1 MKNILSL
8 LLLFFLMLCSVT
20 AFAQEL
26 DDTTQQ
32 ILEETLAQTED
43 ILAPD
48 FNFTETAKQM
58 TKNTFSF
65 RFDSVINYITNL
77 LIGEIRENIG
87 LLVKILVL
95 SVLAGILC
103 NLQQSL
109 PGDGVSEISFLACFA
124 VIAGLSVT
132 LVSELTKIAIT
143 TIDNLVLLIAGLM
156 PVMNTLIISSNP
168 VAGTGFYPGLFLAM
182 QSFVTICKNFFLPI
196 IMVITALSVINA
208 LSGRFHITRLIGFA
222 RQIVKWGLGILL
234 TIFVGILSIH
244 SFTYNATT
252 VAGRTV
258 KYALSNFV
266 PLVGGVLAESAEAV
280 IRSVRLIRGAIG
292 ITGILALLSICCLP
306 LIKILATSVL
316 YRFSAAVMEPAT
328 DKRIVSLLMDLS
340 GNITLIFVIVL
351 MVTVMFIISLALL
364 CALAT

>member
-1 MKNILSL
+1 MKKILSL
-8 LLLFFLMLCSVT
+8 LLLFLLMLCSASVC
-20 AFAQEL
+20 AQEL

-32 ILEETLAQTED
+32 ILEETLTQAED
-43 ILAPD
+43 ILVPD
-48 FNFTETAKQM
+48 FNFTETAQQIA
-58 TKNTFSF
+58 KNSFSL
-65 RFDSVINYITNL
+65 RFDSVIHYITKL
-77 LIGEIRENIG
+77 LFGEIRENIS

-132 LVSELTKIAIT
+132 LVTKLTEIAVT
-143 TIDNLVLLIAGLM
+143 TIDNLILLIAGLM
-156 PVMNTLIISSNP
+156 PVMNTLIATSNP
-168 VAGTGFYPGLFLAM
+168 VAGSGFYPGLFLAM
-182 QSFVTICKNFFLPI
+182 QGFVTICKNFFLPT

-222 RQIVKWGLGILL
+222 RQVVKWGLGILL
-234 TIFVGILSIH
+234 TVFVGILSIH

-292 ITGILALLSICCLP
+292 ITGILALISICSLP
-306 LIKILATSVL
+306 LIKILSTSIL
-316 YRFSAAVMEPAT
+316 YRFSAGVMEPAT
-328 DKRIVSLLMDLS
+328 DKRIVGLLMDLY

-364 CALAT
+364 CALSV